1 MLLSLLVDAAHLGHL
16 LLMQLFDQCKPLII
30 LMLLLHH
37 ERLLQRLM
45 LSLGQLLLEVIDLL
59 LVLGQRLLL
68 HL

>member
-45 LSLGQLLLEVIDLL
+45 LSLSQLLLEVIDLL

>member
-16 LLMQLFDQCKPLII
+16 LLMQLFDQCKPLVV

-45 LSLGQLLLEVIDLL
+45 LGLGQLLLEVIDLL